1 MKTIEDELLKAHQAL
16 MCLPTRLLA
25 YGKLS
30 EACMHIWNALEKL
43 NEQGDYTELDAQIVD
58 WVQDRIICP

>member
-1 MKTIEDELLKAHQAL
+1 MKAIEDELLKAHQAL

-30 EACMHIWNALEKL
+30 EAMQHIWNALEL
-43 NEQGDYTELDAQIVD
+43 NNEKGDYTELDCFIRD
-58 WVQDRIICP
+58 WVADRTHIG